1 MGGALVRGS
10 PRDIKWGERVQKPLI
25 FMHFHAVSLGKQ
37 HEIWSKQHNG
47 KVSIHPFS
55 LARMKFGIS
64 HVRRN
69 RDSDDN
75 LFWGSNS

>member
-1 MGGALVRGS
+1 MPWHCEGVCTSSTMGGALVRGS

-47 KVSIHPFS
+47 KVKLIADKPRLS
-55 LARMKFGIS
+55 LLEK
-64 HVRRN
+64 
-69 RDSDDN
+69 
-75 LFWGSNS
+75 L